1 MVRGFRSGNGHNWL
15 FIQGG
20 PPMTQK
26 TNTMAALTVAGLLAV
41 LAPAFAAQTE
51 TKGSLTQ
58 QDQKFA
64 MNAAEGS
71 MLEIQAG
78 QLAVKN
84 ASSQAVK
91 DFGQRM
97 VTDHT
102 KASQQLTQIA
112 SQKAMTLPK
121 ELSADHRQ
129 HRDQLPQEHG
139 APDPPKAAQ
148 QLTQT
153 ASQKAMTLPKE
164 LSADHR
170 QHRDQLSKATGAQFD
185 RLYMSHMVKA
195 HEKDVKEFEK
205 QAQKGDDAAL
215 RAFAEQNLPI
225 LRQHLELARTLASQ
239 VGADH
244 GNHGNH

>member
-1 MVRGFRSGNGHNWL
+1 
-15 FIQGG
+15 
-20 PPMTQK
+20 MTQK

-51 TKGSLTQ
+51 TKAKTKGSLTQ

-71 MLEIQAG
+71 MMEIQAG

-129 HRDQLPQEHG
+129 HHN
-139 APDPPKAAQ
+139 
-148 QLTQT
+148 
-153 ASQKAMTLPKE
+153 
-164 LSADHR
+164 
-170 QHRDQLSKATGAQFD
+170 QLSKATGAQFD

-195 HEKDVKEFEK
+195 HEKDVKDFEK

-215 RAFAEQNLPI
+215 RAFAEQSLPI

-244 GNHGNH
+244 GSHGSHGSTLDN

>member
-1 MVRGFRSGNGHNWL
+1 
-15 FIQGG
+15 
-20 PPMTQK
+20 MTQK
-26 TNTMAALTVAGLLAV
+26 TNTMAALSVAGLLAV
-41 LAPAFAAQTE
+41 LAPAFAQTAQNSQGQGQ
-51 TKGSLTQ
+51 GSNMRRQATSMSQ

-71 MLEIQAG
+71 LMEIQAG

-84 ASSQAVK
+84 AASQAVK

-97 VTDHT
+97 ITDHT
-102 KASQQLTQIA
+102 KASQQLTQVA
-112 SQKAMTLPK
+112 SQKGMTLPK

-129 HRDQLPQEHG
+129 HRDQL
-139 APDPPKAAQ
+139 
-148 QLTQT
+148 T
-153 ASQKAMTLPKE
+153 
-164 LSADHR
+164 
-170 QHRDQLSKATGAQFD
+170 KATGAQFD

-215 RAFAEQNLPI
+215 RAFAEQNLPV

-239 VGADH
+239 VGATTDH
-244 GNHGNH
+244 GNHSGH